1 MRTTKP
7 APAIT
12 IEEATRLYE
21 QVDTTDI
28 DRAVKLYEHFF
39 NEEKNQYGSNW
50 ALTSAIACVYAIG
63 RVQGIR
69 DERNRRKQRSLTLE
83 EQ

>member
-1 MRTTKP
+1 MRTKKP

-12 IEEATRLYE
+12 IEEATKLYDM
-21 QVDTTDI
+21 VDLTEI
-28 DRAVKLYEHFF
+28 HRARELYEHFY

-50 ALTSAIACVYAIG
+50 ALTSAIAVVYAMG